1 MPTPISSL
9 HQERCA
15 SQSPRVA
22 DQSRGHFQREALP
35 PVTMRF
41 ASPVV
46 REVLRRMRLSSAE
59 QQLLTMLNAASPA
72 PVGDT
77 ALLAALGETWHA
89 ERLHSRMKHLRE
101 KLWPHGLML
110 LRALNY
116 GYALIEIEMP

>member
-1 MPTPISSL
+1 MFTSAPTAPTAQPHPPSQPIVFS
-9 HQERCA
+9 RPTARPA
-15 SQSPRVA
+15 S
-22 DQSRGHFQREALP
+22 
-35 PVTMRF
+35 
-41 ASPVV
+41 SPV
-46 REVLRRMRLSSAE
+46 RDVLRWMRLSSAE

-72 PVGDT
+72 PVRDT